1 MNKETIFR
9 VTLFNSTYDG
19 DLKPIIKGCKL
30 LAEKNQGVKKT
41 NNHGYQSTDDL
52 HTKIFMDP
60 LMRWICNESI
70 DAFNHLN
77 CPKQQVE
84 IEGCW
89 FNINKNLNAHNQI
102 HIHSGILS
110 GVFYLQAPEGSG
122 DIKFINTGFNQ
133 LWTGTKECTAPN
145 VDNAFSINVKPTA
158 GKLFLWPSYLYH
170 CVDSNSKEVE
180 RISISFNL
188 K

>member
-19 DLKPIIKGCKL
+19 DLEPIIKGCKL

-60 LMRWICNESI
+60 MII
-70 DAFNHLN
+70 FMD
-77 CPKQQVE
+77 PT
-84 IEGCW
+84 
-89 FNINKNLNAHNQI
+89 
-102 HIHSGILS
+102 
-110 GVFYLQAPEGSG
+110 
-122 DIKFINTGFNQ
+122 KFFM
-133 LWTGTKECTAPN
+133 
-145 VDNAFSINVKPTA
+145 DSINY
-158 GKLFLWPSYLYH
+158 F
-170 CVDSNSKEVE
+170 VE
-180 RISISFNL
+180 KVVAPIWHPYGSTNMNWKAPL